1 MKKMLIFG
9 SKLLRY
15 RSKLE
20 IMKAAIGEKIRKIRE
35 LKGYSQE
42 YMAEQLEISQRAYSK
57 MEREETKLDWS
68 RITDISRI
76 LEIDPIDLVQFD
88 DSLIFH
94 NCTQSGKI
102 EEIHNHFPEELKIQ
116 YEKRIEQLEDEVKF
130 LREALK
136 KQL

>member
-1 MKKMLIFG
+1 MLIFG
-9 SKLLRY
+9 SNYSLN
-15 RSKLE
+15 RSILE
-20 IMKAAIGEKIRKIRE
+20 IMKVALGEKIRKIRE

-42 YMAEQLEISQRAYSK
+42 YMAEKLDISQRAYSK
-57 MEREETKLDWS
+57 LEREETKLDWG
-68 RITDISRI
+68 RITGISHI
-76 LEIDPIDLVQFD
+76 LEIDPIDLIQFD

-94 NCTQSGKI
+94 NCSQSGKI
-102 EEIHNHFPEELKIQ
+102 NEIHNHFPEELKQQ